1 MAQEAKR
8 GVIYNFIEKDG
19 TSKNKVLVVSA
30 EHRRE
35 DNIISILML
44 GTKYTGKDCIEINT
58 QGENWFVHCGLVT
71 YTSRTRLGEE
81 VGKIDE
87 ETQRR
92 ITNNMAYQL
101 GINDELDYKKLY
113 EDILQRITEG
123 KS

>member
-19 TSKNKVLVVSA
+19 GIKNKVLVVSA

-44 GTKYTGKDCIEINT
+44 GTKYTGKDCIEILL
-58 QGENWFVHCGLVT
+58 GEEKWFVHCGLVT

-101 GINDELDYKKLY
+101 GINENMDYKKLY
-113 EDILQRITEG
+113 EDILQKITEG